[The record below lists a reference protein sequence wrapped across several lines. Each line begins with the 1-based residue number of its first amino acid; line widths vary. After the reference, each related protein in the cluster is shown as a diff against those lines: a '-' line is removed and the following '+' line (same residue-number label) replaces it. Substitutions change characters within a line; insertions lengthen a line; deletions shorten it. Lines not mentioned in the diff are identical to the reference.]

1 MLYSHLH
8 WLVIDVHTLEKDLMS
23 VILST
28 VANPS
33 LVRQLFHATKDAMT
47 PTGNALGMLCRYT
60 SYITVDHL
68 QYDYRPSPA
77 SPTTSEDSD
86 EADRSP
92 SPPTTPTDSGSYYRT
107 NTATTTTPPPLVAP
121 MVYRPASQHST
132 ATDNQN
138 AMRWSYQSR
147 WYTPSSFAT
156 SSTSAVERPCGSV
169 MMPATAN
176 TSNTHAV
183 APQTSTDPYYYHFVQ
198 SDARDNIS
206 SSIQIK

>member
-1 MLYSHLH
+1 MARHRRT
-8 WLVIDVHTLEKDLMS
+8 HTGKRPYVCDFVNCGKS
-23 VILST
+23 FTRKTTLSRHQRCHDPNWKCIRY
-28 VANPS
+28 VA
-33 LVRQLFHATKDAMT
+33 
-47 PTGNALGMLCRYT
+47 CRYT

-121 MVYRPASQHST
+121 MVYRPSSQHST

-183 APQTSTDPYYYHFVQ
+183 APQTSTDPYFYHFVQ
-198 SDARDNIS
+198 SDARNNIS